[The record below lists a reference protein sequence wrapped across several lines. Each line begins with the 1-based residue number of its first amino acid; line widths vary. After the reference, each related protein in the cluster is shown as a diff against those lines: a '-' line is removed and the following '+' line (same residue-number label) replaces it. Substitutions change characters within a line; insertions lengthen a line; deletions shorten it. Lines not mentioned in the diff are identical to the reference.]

1 MNFKYNMS
9 HFTQASKNQI
19 EARRKISRLA
29 INNLKDNDEFHRDL
43 PSYLHSGIYAR
54 IFGIQELYLQTI
66 GIPGL
71 ILDLGTYKGSTAI
84 ILENLRAIY
93 EPFAHQKAVF
103 AFDTFEGYVG
113 FSAEESRDKTIAN
126 GTYSLPKGWEISLTE
141 LMVNHEIA
149 NGKNLSRNRVIKG
162 DATIELQEILNLL
175 KAPAVSLVFFD
186 MNAFEPTYKCLE
198 EISPYLVT
206 GSIIAFWQ
214 HQRPEITG
222 ERMALSAATPFLPEH
237 SIHTS
242 KTYPSLI
249 YVKIR

>member
-1 MNFKYNMS
+1 MKFKYNME

-29 INNLKDNDEFHRDL
+29 INTLEENDEFHRDL

-71 ILDLGTYKGSTAI
+71 ILDLGTYRGSTAI

-113 FSAEESRDKTIAN
+113 FSAEESRDSTIAN
-126 GTYSLPKGWEISLTE
+126 ATYSLPTGWETSLTD

-149 NGKNLSRNRVIKG
+149 NGKNFSCNRIIKG
-162 DATIELQEILNLL
+162 DATIRLPEILNLL
-175 KAPAVSLVFFD
+175 KAPAISMVFFD
-186 MNAFEPTYKCLE
+186 MNAFEPTYKCLQ
-198 EISPYLVT
+198 EITPYLVT
-206 GSIIAFWQ
+206 GSVVAFWQ

-222 ERMALSAATPFLPEH
+222 ERMALSAAATFLPEH

-242 KTYPSLI
+242 KTYPSLVYI
-249 YVKIR
+249 KIK